1 MTKKSISFVLLALAT
16 AAVAS
21 CSGARRNW
29 HHLGDERGSFGVE
42 LVVAGA
48 PLPVFE
54 HRGRSYAAGQTGQ
67 RYTVRVHNWS
77 DRRVEAVVAVDGLDV
92 IDGREADPDKRGYII
107 GPYSY
112 ADIDGWRTS
121 LHEVAAF
128 RFTRPD
134 DSYAVRTGHP
144 GELGLVE
151 VCLFSEEQ
159 QAYRPERPP
168 LVTGSD
174 RGRPGMESKSRAA
187 FGEREEADGLGT
199 AFGERRASAV
209 SETGFERDGSGP
221 VARLA
226 LRYDNPAGLC
236 RAGLE
241 RFCPARGPLLPVPR
255 PRDPETEFAKPPPGW
270 EGSHRF

>member
-1 MTKKSISFVLLALAT
+1 VTRKTISFVLLALAA

-21 CSGARRNW
+21 CSRARRNW
-29 HHLGDERGSFGVE
+29 HHLGDDRGSFGVE
-42 LVVAGA
+42 LVVAGSA
-48 PLPVFE
+48 LPVFE
-54 HRGRSYAAGQTGQ
+54 HRGRSYAAGEPGG

-92 IDGREADPDKRGYII
+92 IDGREADRGKRGYII

-128 RFTRPD
+128 RFTHPD
-134 DSYAVRTGHP
+134 DSYAVRTGHS

-151 VCLFSEEQ
+151 VCVFTEKEP
-159 QAYRPERPP
+159 AFRPERPP
-168 LVTGSD
+168 LVMGSD
-174 RGRPGMESKSRAA
+174 QGRPGKESKSRAVS
-187 FGEREEADGLGT
+187 GEREEAEGLGT

-209 SETGFERDGSGP
+209 SEIDFERTGSGP
-221 VARLA
+221 ATRLA
-226 LRYDNPAGLC
+226 LRYDSPEGLC

-241 RFCPARGPLLPVPR
+241 RFCPARGPLLADPPT
-255 PRDPETEFAKPPPGW
+255 RDPEPEFAKPPPGW
-270 EGSHRF
+270 QGSHRW